1 MGGFHQEKW
10 FELPGLL
17 NSHRMAILGVQ
28 EAHLTE
34 NLAGTI
40 GTAFGARLKLFY
52 SPLPGRAI
60 LVTLPWHAG
69 KPLKVLCVYAPND
82 GGANT
87 TFWETL
93 NDLLATTPRLKPDI
107 MMGDF
112 NLVEDSIDRL
122 PCHHDDA
129 TPVAALGALKCTA
142 GLVDGWR
149 RTNPDRREYTHQH
162 APNTSQGRIDR
173 IYIADD
179 LLPLAT
185 DWKIDSMVLETD
197 HWLASVRVSTPVAPH
212 IGRGRWQIPLYVL
225 EDKEVCKRVNDLGKG
240 MEHEIQVNKYRRSS
254 AINPQT
260 IFARFK
266 SEVVSMCRD
275 REKRARPTITNKID
289 KLKRRLDSV
298 NNDPLNSEESK
309 MLSSME
315 IKTEILELERTL
327 FDSCKVYAKARH
339 HVHAETICRDWVR
352 LNRARKPRDTLFGLL
367 NPLDALLVV
376 LILRKISGNGV
387 KDDAETVGT
396 LGTCKVT

>member
-1 MGGFHQEKW
+1 VRGFRQEKW

-17 NSHRMAILGVQ
+17 NSHRVAILGVQ

-40 GTAFGARLKLFY
+40 KTAFGARLKLFY
-52 SPLPGRAI
+52 SPLPGTDNAAGVAILLNKGLVNTERASADVLVPDRAI

-69 KPLKVLCVYAPND
+69 EPLKVLCVYAPND
-82 GGANT
+82 SGVNA

-93 NDLLATTPRLKPDI
+93 NNLLATAPHLRPDI
-107 MMGDF
+107 MLGDF

-129 TPVAALGALKCTA
+129 TPVAALGELKCNA

-149 RTNPDRREYTHQH
+149 RTHPDRWEYTPQH

-173 IYIADD
+173 IYITNE

-185 DWKIDSMVLETD
+185 DWKIDSTVLETD
-197 HWLASVRVSTPVAPH
+197 HWLASVRVSTPVALH

-225 EDKEVCKRVNDLGKG
+225 ADEGVCKRINDLGKG
-240 MEHEIQVNKYRRSS
+240 MECEIQVNKYRRSS
-254 AINPQT
+254 AVNPQT

-298 NNDPLNSEESK
+298 NNDPLNSEENNTGG
-309 MLSSME
+309 E
-315 IKTEILELERTL
+315 
-327 FDSCKVYAKARH
+327 
-339 HVHAETICRDWVR
+339 
-352 LNRARKPRDTLFGLL
+352 G
-367 NPLDALLVV
+367 
-376 LILRKISGNGV
+376 
-387 KDDAETVGT
+387 
-396 LGTCKVT
+396 